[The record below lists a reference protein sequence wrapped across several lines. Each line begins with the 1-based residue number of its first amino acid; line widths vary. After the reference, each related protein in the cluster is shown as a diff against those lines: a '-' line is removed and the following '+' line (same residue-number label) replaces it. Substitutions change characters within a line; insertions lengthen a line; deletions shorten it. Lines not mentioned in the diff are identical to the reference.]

1 MLIRV
6 FQEKHKRENIMAYD
20 INKLLDI
27 NNKHI
32 RIEFI
37 NQRTDKVVHTEWYA
51 AHALPMLHETVGEI
65 NKEHGEQFSW
75 IGVRQ

>member
-1 MLIRV
+1 
-6 FQEKHKRENIMAYD
+6 MAYD

-37 NQRTDKVVHTEWYA
+37 NHLTDKVAHTEWYA
-51 AHALPMLHETVGEI
+51 ARALPMLYETVGEI